1 MSARLVAFVVWA
13 AVAACA
19 AYWGLRLLVTPRPVP
34 GQAQSV
40 SMSAAQ
46 RGDIGRLFAV
56 APVTAA
62 GPSEPALAAR
72 FKLVGV
78 MAPKD
83 AESGREQG
91 VALISID
98 DKPPRAYRVG
108 ARVDQS
114 LVLQAVAKRSASI
127 GPAKGA
133 TAVQLELPAPAAP
146 ATGSLP
152 RTEAILGAGTL
163 PSGNAPPVLAPVAPL
178 VAAPGS
184 AAPPPGG
191 VMPAAPSAPVSPEPP
206 PAGASSAI
214 DAANDPANRR

>member
-13 AVAACA
+13 AIAACA
-19 AYWGLRLLVTPRPVP
+19 AYWGLRLWVTPRPVP
-34 GQAQSV
+34 SQAQSV

-56 APVTAA
+56 APTTTA

-91 VALISID
+91 IALISID

-133 TAVQLELPAPAAP
+133 TSVQLELPAPALP

-152 RTEAILGAGTL
+152 RADAILGAGTL

-178 VAAPGS
+178 GAAPGS
-184 AAPPPGG
+184 LAPPLSTPVPAAPPYQP
-191 VMPAAPSAPVSPEPP
+191 SPEPP
-206 PAGASSAI
+206 PAGSPSAI